1 MIDIFD
7 LKKDFVL
14 VEIDFLI
21 VYFIMLGYVL
31 YCFKNGLLY
40 I

>member
-1 MIDIFD
+1 MNW
-7 LKKDFVL
+7 LYEVYVYYL

-21 VYFIMLGYVL
+21 VYDRFVW
-31 YCFKNGLLY
+31 FVY